1 MTSFIEL
8 AKKRFSTRAFSDK
21 PVEQEKLDLII
32 EAGRVAPTA
41 CNNQP
46 QKVYIVKSEA
56 KRAALAKV
64 CPCTYNAPVVLAVG
78 YDVTRAAKGKVT
90 QGDYDFGETD
100 DAIVTT
106 HMMLEAADLGV
117 DSCYVGWF
125 NSDEVVAALGLPES
139 VRVRALLPIGYKTED
154 FKPSPMHT
162 KIRDIS
168 ETVEEL

>member
-8 AKKRFSTRAFSDK
+8 AKQRFSTRSFSDT
-21 PVEQEKLDLII
+21 PIEQEKLDLII

-46 QKVYIVKSEA
+46 QKVYIVKSAE
-56 KRAALAKV
+56 KKAALAVV
-64 CPCTYNAPVVLAVG
+64 CPCTYNAPVVLVIS
-78 YDVTRAAKGKVT
+78 YDVERAAKGKVKP
-90 QGDYDFGETD
+90 DYDFGETD

-125 NSDEVVAALGLPES
+125 NSDEVVAALGLPQN
-139 VRVRALLPIGYKTED
+139 VRVRALLPIGYKTAD

-162 KIRDIS
+162 KLRDYA